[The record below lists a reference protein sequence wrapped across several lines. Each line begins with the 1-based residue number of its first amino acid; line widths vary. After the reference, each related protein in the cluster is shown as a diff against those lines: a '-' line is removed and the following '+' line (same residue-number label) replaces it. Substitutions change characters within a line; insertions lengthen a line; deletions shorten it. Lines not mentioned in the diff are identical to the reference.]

1 MGRKRRAE
9 QLEMAAQQQQQ
20 HQLGNY
26 LLQSSAAGAM
36 PAAASHASVPANFWM
51 VANSGN
57 QVISG
62 DPIWTF
68 PQMNNASALYRG
80 TMSSGLHFMNFPTP
94 VALLPGQQ
102 LGAGI
107 GSSGGS
113 GSGGGGGSSSGGGGG
128 GISEGQFGL
137 FAGLNPYR
145 QTSISNSQPSGSHSH
160 HGGDDRHDSAS
171 HHS

>member
-1 MGRKRRAE
+1 MTEEESMGRKRRAAE
-9 QLEMAAQQQQQ
+9 QQQLEQ

-26 LLQSSAAGAM
+26 LLQSSVAGAM
-36 PAAASHASVPANFWM
+36 PAAATHSSVPANFY
-51 VANSGN
+51 

-68 PQMNNASALYRG
+68 PQMNNSALYRG
-80 TMSSGLHFMNFPTP
+80 TVSSGLHFMNFPTP
-94 VALLPGQQ
+94 VALLPGQ
-102 LGAGI
+102 GTGI

-113 GSGGGGGSSSGGGGG
+113 SSGGSGGGG

-145 QTSISNSQPSGSHSH
+145 PASISDSQPGGSHSH
-160 HGGDDRHDSAS
+160 HGGEDRHDSG
-171 HHS
+171 